1 MSIHKKIFRNMLNNR
16 GNIISSINELLK
28 SPNVFIDATFQIGDY
43 FSISPIIEA
52 VRLKWENANITV
64 LCTST
69 NVDVISTDMRVDYI
83 LLPNKNKWYTY
94 AKELKLF
101 KNKVDLLIEPAS
113 LDRAHRCIIGFILKP
128 KLTIGLDQSVKCIQK
143 PLTTIGDKG
152 LFQPM
157 VYSNMMAAY
166 GFDNV
171 SGSFQVHENKDNLIR
186 IEKVLKEKNINNYI
200 VFNPFASSKK
210 RCLSISKSKEIID
223 ELKVNGLNC
232 VFIMPDYIRNK
243 EKWVNELGNDYHML
257 NVSSIQDSICIIKKS
272 DGVISVDTA
281 LVHISTSY
289 NKPTVGLYS
298 EAELNTKNWKPQSE
312 KNHIALMNDSA
323 SDIVDLKVFK

>member
-1 MSIHKKIFRNMLNNR
+1 MSIHKKIFRDMLNNR
-16 GNIISSINELLK
+16 ANSVSSIDELPI

-52 VRLKWENANITV
+52 VKLKWVNANITV
-64 LCTST
+64 LCTPV
-69 NVDVISTDMRVDYI
+69 NVDVISTDTRVNYI

-94 AKELKLF
+94 PRKLKSF
-101 KNKVDLLIEPAS
+101 KNCIDLLIEPAS

-128 KLTIGLDQSVKCIQK
+128 TLTIGLDQSVKCVQK

-166 GFDNV
+166 GFSHV
-171 SGSFQVHENKDNLIR
+171 SGVFQVYADKYKLIE
-186 IEKVLKEKNINNYI
+186 IGKVLEEKNINNYI

-210 RCLSISKSKEIID
+210 RCLSIAKSKEIVN
-223 ELKVNGLNC
+223 ELKINGFNC
-232 VFIMPDYIRNK
+232 VFIIPSYIRNK
-243 EKWVNELGNDYHML
+243 EQWINEFGKNYQIL
-257 NVSSIQDSICIIKKS
+257 NVSSIQDSICIIKNS

-281 LVHISTSY
+281 IIHISTSY
-289 NKPTVGLYS
+289 NKPTIGLYS

-312 KNHIALMNDSA
+312 KRHVALMTDPA
-323 SDIVDLKVFK
+323 SYIVDLNVFK